1 VRTGTATVRWS
12 RRGSRVGLVGLAVLA
27 CGMAALPAAGAA
39 PAAAAPA
46 GAAPAARTVAALGLP
61 GTWRLGG
68 HDFSNSRSNP
78 AERLI
83 GPRSAARLTTAWTA
97 PTGGDVSAT
106 PAVVGGAVYFPDF
119 GGNLWKLDARTGA
132 VIWTRTIAS
141 YDGVAGAVSRT
152 SPAVVGNTVYVGD
165 LNGAHLI
172 AVDARTGDPR
182 WVRQLDPHPA
192 AVLTQ
197 SPMVRDGVVY
207 QGVSSV
213 EEAFA
218 ANPAYACCTFRGSLN
233 ALDARTGRLIWK
245 TFTAPANGNRP
256 GGYSGNAVWSGTPAI
271 DAPGRTVYIT
281 TGNNY
286 TVPASVTAC
295 QDAGGSAA
303 QCLAPE
309 DRVDSFV
316 ALDTRTGRLRWS
328 TGLQGFDTWNIGCV
342 AGPPPNNCPD
352 NPGDDA
358 DFGDG
363 AHLFSVRDRHGHARA
378 MVGAGQ
384 KSGTYWALDA
394 RTGRVVWS
402 AAPGPGS
409 ALGGIQWGTAY
420 DGRRIYVAEANSF
433 HLPTT
438 LPDGRVVT
446 GGSWSALDP
455 ASGRILWQVPDP
467 TGAADPGMVSVA
479 NGVVFAG
486 SLSGRMAALSA
497 ATGQTLWSFQGEGSS
512 IAGPAVAGGT
522 VYWGNGYARLGG
534 GTASR
539 TFYAFSLP
547 L

>member
-1 VRTGTATVRWS
+1 VRTITATVVGP
-12 RRGSRVGLVGLAVLA
+12 RRGSRIGLVGVAVLA
-27 CGMAALPAAGAA
+27 CGLAAVPAAT
-39 PAAAAPA
+39 AAPA
-46 GAAPAARTVAALGLP
+46 GRPARTVAALGLP

-68 HDFSNSRSNP
+68 YDVANSRFNP

-83 GPRSAARLTTAWTA
+83 GPRTAGRLTTAWTA

-106 PAVVGGAVYFPDF
+106 PAVVAGAVYVPDF

-132 VIWTRTIAS
+132 VLWTRTIAS

-152 SPAVVGNTVYVGD
+152 SPAVAGDTVYVGD

-182 WVRQLDPHPA
+182 WVRQLDTHPA

-207 QGVSSV
+207 QGVSSG
-213 EEAFA
+213 EEASA
-218 ANPAYACCTFRGSLN
+218 ADPAYACCTFRGSLN
-233 ALDARTGRLIWK
+233 AVDARTGRVLWK
-245 TFTAPANGNRP
+245 TFTAPPNGDRP

-271 DAPGRTVYIT
+271 DASGRTVYIT

-295 QDAGGSAA
+295 RNAGGTAA
-303 QCLAPE
+303 ECLAPD

-316 ALDTRTGRLRWS
+316 ALDTRTGRVRWS
-328 TGLQGFDTWNIGCV
+328 TGIQGFDAWNIGCV

-363 AHLFSVRDRHGHARA
+363 AHLFTVGDRQGHARA

-384 KSGTYWALDA
+384 KSGVYWALDA
-394 RTGRVVWS
+394 RTGQVVWS

-409 ALGGIQWGTAY
+409 PLGGIQWGTAY
-420 DGRRIYVAEANSF
+420 DGRRIYVAEANSL

-446 GGSWSALDP
+446 GGTWSALDP
-455 ASGRILWQVPDP
+455 ATGHLRWQVPDP
-467 TGAADPGMVSVA
+467 ANAADPGMVSVA

-486 SLSGRMAALSA
+486 SLSGTMVALSA

-512 IAGPAVAGGT
+512 VAGPAIAGGT
-522 VYWGNGYARLGG
+522 VYWGNGYARLGD
-534 GTASR
+534 GTASH

>member
-1 VRTGTATVRWS
+1 VPRSTATAMWL
-12 RRGSRVGLVGLAVLA
+12 RRGARAGLVGVVALAGTV
-27 CGMAALPAAGAA
+27 AAL
-39 PAAAAPA
+39 PA
-46 GAAPAARTVAALGLP
+46 GAAPPAPAGHGARTVAALGLP

-68 HDFSNSRSNP
+68 HDTTNSRFNP

-83 GPRSAARLTTAWTA
+83 GPRTVRRLTTAWTA

-141 YDGVAGAVSRT
+141 YDGIAGATSRT

-165 LNGAHLI
+165 LNGAHLM
-172 AVDARTGDPR
+172 AVDARTGDLR
-182 WVRQLDPHPA
+182 WIRQLDTHPA

-207 QGVSSV
+207 QGVSSI

-218 ANPAYACCTFRGSLN
+218 ANPAYPCCTFRGSLN
-233 ALDARTGRLIWK
+233 AVDARTGAVRWK
-245 TFTAPANGNRP
+245 TFTVPENRNQP
-256 GGYSGNAVWSGTPAI
+256 EGYSGNAVWSGTPAL
-271 DAPGRTVYIT
+271 DAGGRTVYIT

-286 TVPASVTAC
+286 TVPDSVTAC
-295 QDAGGSAA
+295 QDAGGTAA
-303 QCLAPE
+303 QCLAPD
-309 DRVDSFV
+309 DRIDSFV
-316 ALDTRTGRLRWS
+316 AIDTRTGRVRWS
-328 TGLQGFDTWNIGCV
+328 TGIQGFDAWNIGCV

-352 NPGDDA
+352 NPGADA

-363 AHLFSVRDRHGHARA
+363 AHLFTVRDHGHARA

-384 KSGTYWALDA
+384 KSGSYWALDA
-394 RTGRVVWS
+394 RTGEVVWS

-420 DGRRIYVAEANSF
+420 DGHRIYVAEANSG

-438 LPDGRVVT
+438 LPDGQVVT
-446 GGSWSALDP
+446 GGTWSALDP
-455 ASGRILWQVPDP
+455 ATGHILWQVPDP
-467 TGAADPGMVSVA
+467 AGAADPGMVSVA

-497 ATGQTLWSFQGEGSS
+497 ADGHTLWSFQGQGSS
-512 IAGPAVAGGT
+512 IAGPAIAGGT
-522 VYWGNGYARLGG
+522 VFWGNGYARLGG